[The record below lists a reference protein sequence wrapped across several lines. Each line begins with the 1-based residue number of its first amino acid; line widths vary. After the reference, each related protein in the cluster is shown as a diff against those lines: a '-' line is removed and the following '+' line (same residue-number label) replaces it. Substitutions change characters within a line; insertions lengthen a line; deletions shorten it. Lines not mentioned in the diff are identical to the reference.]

1 MRAMSLMSTR
11 LNWRSPVAMS
21 STDITGPRGLV
32 TKLAV
37 PHRLL
42 WRVENHER
50 VRESC
55 SRPLTG
61 FSLVECLVA
70 NALTLLL
77 LTALLGSSLEV
88 IATVSLAAAR
98 TDQVIQLRQLNR
110 YLDGAL
116 ARAGMPTAWHAAVQ
130 GDGAMLSMRH
140 TADPCLAPDL
150 MEPKPVWGG
159 WSVVQLAEHPC
170 ISVGAAEQGLY
181 IEMVSECPEH
191 CAEGAGYVI
200 YPDGCLAG
208 SGAFDPA
215 LVRWRAHWQRTTA
228 MLEHCPE
235 GTPWARLE
243 RQMITHRKTLGD
255 STRPP
260 ELRLQT
266 FTADGGQRWT
276 VAEVLIENV
285 RDWRITSVEVPMASA
300 ATTSG
305 LVGSEADAQSVSMQ
319 TAHLSA
325 QVLSFEIVSPATPHL
340 QPLNTTRFLI
350 PRG

>member
-1 MRAMSLMSTR
+1 MSTR

-21 STDITGPRGLV
+21 STDITWPRGPV

-37 PHRLL
+37 PQLL
-42 WRVENHER
+42 GLRVWNHER

-55 SRPLTG
+55 SRRLIG

-70 NALTLLL
+70 NALTLLM
-77 LTALLGSSLEV
+77 LTALMGASLEV
-88 IATVSLAAAR
+88 VATARLAAAR
-98 TDQVIQLRQLNR
+98 TDQVIQFRQLNR

-116 ARAGMPTAWHAAVQ
+116 ARAGMPTAWRAGEQ
-130 GDGAMLSMRH
+130 GDGAMLPMRH

-150 MEPKPVWGG
+150 VAPKPVWGG
-159 WSVVQLAEHPC
+159 WSVVKLAEHPC
-170 ISVGAAEQGLY
+170 VSAGAAEQGLY

-200 YPDGCLAG
+200 YPDECLAG

-266 FTADGGQRWT
+266 LTADGGQRWT

-285 RDWRITSVEVPMASA
+285 RDWRITPIEVPMASA
-300 ATTSG
+300 AATSRP
-305 LVGSEADAQSVSMQ
+305 VHSEANPQSGSLQ
-319 TAHLSA
+319 RAHLSA
-325 QVLSFEIVSPATPHL
+325 QALSFEIVSASSPHL
-340 QPLNTTRFLI
+340 NPLSTTRLLV
-350 PRG
+350 PR

>member
-21 STDITGPRGLV
+21 STDNTGPRGPV

-37 PHRLL
+37 PQLL
-42 WRVENHER
+42 GLRVWNHER

-55 SRPLTG
+55 SRRLIG

-88 IATVSLAAAR
+88 IATARLAAAR
-98 TDQVIQLRQLNR
+98 TDQVIQFRQLNR

-116 ARAGMPTAWHAAVQ
+116 ARAGMPTAWRAGEQ
-130 GDGAMLSMRH
+130 GDGAMLAMRH

-150 MEPKPVWGG
+150 AAPKSVWGG
-159 WSVVQLAEHPC
+159 WSVVKLAEHPC
-170 ISVGAAEQGLY
+170 VSAGAAEQGLY

-228 MLEHCPE
+228 TLEHCPE
-235 GTPWARLE
+235 GTPWARLD

-266 FTADGGQRWT
+266 LTADGGQRWT

-300 ATTSG
+300 ATPSG
-305 LVGSEADAQSVSMQ
+305 SVDREADAQSVFMQ
-319 TAHLSA
+319 TTHLSA
-325 QVLSFEIVSPATPHL
+325 QALSFEVVSTSLPYL
-340 QPLNTTRFLI
+340 KPLNITRLLI
-350 PRG
+350 PR

>member
-1 MRAMSLMSTR
+1 M
-11 LNWRSPVAMS
+11 
-21 STDITGPRGLV
+21 
-32 TKLAV
+32 
-37 PHRLL
+37 
-42 WRVENHER
+42 
-50 VRESC
+50 
-55 SRPLTG
+55 
-61 FSLVECLVA
+61 
-70 NALTLLL
+70 
-77 LTALLGSSLEV
+77 
-88 IATVSLAAAR
+88 IATVNLAAAR

-116 ARAGMPTAWHAAVQ
+116 ARAGMPTAWRAAVQ
-130 GDGAMLSMRH
+130 GDGALLPMRH

-159 WSVVQLAEHPC
+159 WSVVKLAEHPC
-170 ISVGAAEQGLY
+170 ISAGAAEQGLY

-208 SGAFDPA
+208 SSAFDPA

-243 RQMITHRKTLGD
+243 RQMITHRKTLSD

-266 FTADGGQRWT
+266 LTADGGQRWT

-300 ATTSG
+300 ATTS
-305 LVGSEADAQSVSMQ
+305 VSADSEADAQAVSML
-319 TAHLSA
+319 TTHLSA
-325 QVLSFEIVSPATPHL
+325 QALSFEVVSASIPYL
-340 QPLNTTRFLI
+340 KPLNTTRLLI